1 MMTEITMPTKY
12 DPQQTE
18 AGRYEWWLKGKF
30 FEADPT
36 SDKEPYSIV
45 IPPPNVTGKLHL
57 GHAWDTT
64 LQDILIRM
72 KRMQGY
78 DALWLPGMDHAGI
91 ATQAKVEE
99 KLRSEGISRY
109 DLGREK
115 FLEKTWEWKEEYASH
130 IRAQWSKLGLGLDYS
145 KERFTLDEGLS
156 DAVKEVF
163 VKLFEKGYIYRG
175 ERIINWDP
183 AAKTAL
189 SDIEVIHKEVEGAFY
204 HMEYPLADGSGKLRV
219 ATTRPETMLGD
230 SGVAVHPEDERYA
243 HLVGKTVILPIVGR
257 EIPIVAD
264 DYVDM
269 EFGTGVVKMTPAH
282 DPNDFEV
289 GNRHNLERILV
300 MNEDGSMN
308 DLAGKYAGMDRF
320 ECRKQIVADLQEA
333 GVLIEIEPHVHQV
346 GHSER
351 TNAVVEPYLSKQWFV
366 KMAPLA
372 EEALKMQTEEN
383 EKVNFVPNRFENT
396 YNRWMENI
404 HDWCISRQLWWGH
417 QIPAWYN
424 NETGEIYVGKEAPAD
439 IENWTQDEDVLDTWF
454 SSALWPFS
462 TMDWPNEESEMFK
475 RYYPTNTLVTGYDII
490 FFWVSRMIFQGKEFT
505 GERPFKDV
513 LIHGLVRDAEG
524 RKMSKSLGNGVDPM
538 DVIDQYGADSLRYFL
553 ATGSSPGQDLR
564 YSTEKVESTWNFV
577 NKIWNAS
584 RFALMNME
592 GLTYDQIDLTGNL
605 STADKWILSRLNE
618 TIDRVTTLSDKYEF
632 GEVGRELYNFIWDDF
647 CSWYI
652 EMAKLP
658 LYGEDEAAKL
668 TTRSVLAYVLDNTMR
683 LLHPFMPFVTEEIWQ
698 HLPHEGE
705 SITVAAWPTV
715 NTKFNFT
722 AEAGDMQLLMD
733 IIRSVR
739 NIRAEVNTPM
749 SKKVP
754 MKISAKDEQTSAVL
768 EVNKGYIEKFCNPD
782 GLTIGA
788 NLEAPAQAMSAVV
801 SGAEIFMPL
810 AGLINIEE
818 EIARLEKELDKWA
831 KEVKLVSGKL
841 SNERFVSKAPEALV
855 ATEREKLADYEA
867 KYATVEKRI
876 AELKNM

>member
-1 MMTEITMPTKY
+1 MTEITMPTKY
-12 DPQQTE
+12 DPQGTE
-18 AGRYEWWLKGKF
+18 AGRYEWWLNGKF
-30 FEADPT
+30 FEAQPK
-36 SDKEPYSIV
+36 SGKEPYSIV

-64 LQDILIRM
+64 LQDIIIRM

-99 KLRSEGISRY
+99 KLRGEGITRY

-130 IRAQWSKLGLGLDYS
+130 IRAQWAKLGLALDYS
-145 KERFTLDEGLS
+145 RERFTLDEGLS
-156 DAVKEVF
+156 DAVREVF
-163 VKLFEKGYIYRG
+163 VKLYEKGLIYRG

-204 HMEYPLADGSGKLRV
+204 HMEYPLADGSGTLRV

-264 DYVDM
+264 DYVDK

-300 MNEDGSMN
+300 MNEDGTMN
-308 DLAGKYAGMDRF
+308 ELAGKYAGMDRF
-320 ECRKQIVADLQEA
+320 ECRKQIVKDLQEA
-333 GVLIEIEPHVHQV
+333 GVLVEIEPHVHQV

-351 TNAVVEPYLSKQWFV
+351 SGAVVEPYLSKQWFV
-366 KMAPLA
+366 KMGPLA
-372 EEALKMQTEEN
+372 EQALAMQEN
-383 EKVNFVPNRFENT
+383 EEEKVHFVPNRFENT

-417 QIPAWYN
+417 QIPAWYHK
-424 NETGEIYVGKEAPAD
+424 ESGEIYVGKEAPAD
-439 IENWTQDEDVLDTWF
+439 PENWTQDEDVLDTWF

-462 TMDWPNEESEMFK
+462 TMGWPDEANEEFK

-538 DVIDQYGADSLRYFL
+538 DVIGQYGADSLRYFL

-564 YSTEKVESTWNFV
+564 YTTEKVEATWNFI

-592 GLTYDQIDLTGNL
+592 GLTYEEIDLTGEL
-605 STADKWILSRLNE
+605 SVADKWILSRLNH
-618 TIDRVTTLSDKYEF
+618 TIERVTTLSDKYEF

-658 LYGEDEAAKL
+658 LYGEDEAAKK
-668 TTRSVLAYVLDNTMR
+668 TTRSVLAYVLDQTMR

-698 HLPHEGE
+698 HLPHAGE
-705 SITVAAWPTV
+705 SITVAAWPV
-715 NTKFNFT
+715 VRPEFDFE
-722 AEAGDMQLLMD
+722 AEAGDMKLLMD

-749 SKKVP
+749 SKQVP
-754 MKISAKDEQTSAVL
+754 LYISAKDEATAAVL
-768 EVNKGYIEKFCNPD
+768 ESNKAYIEKFCNPET
-782 GLTIGA
+782 LEIGVGI
-788 NLEAPAQAMSAVV
+788 EAPGQTMSAVV
-801 SGAEIFMPL
+801 SGAELFLPL
-810 AGLINIEE
+810 AGLINVEE
-818 EIARLEKELDKWA
+818 EVARLQKELEKWA
-831 KEVKLVSGKL
+831 KEVKLVTGKL
-841 SNERFVSKAPEALV
+841 SNEKFVSKAPEALV
-855 ATEREKLADYEA
+855 NAEREKLADYEE
-867 KYATVEKRI
+867 KYATVEKRL